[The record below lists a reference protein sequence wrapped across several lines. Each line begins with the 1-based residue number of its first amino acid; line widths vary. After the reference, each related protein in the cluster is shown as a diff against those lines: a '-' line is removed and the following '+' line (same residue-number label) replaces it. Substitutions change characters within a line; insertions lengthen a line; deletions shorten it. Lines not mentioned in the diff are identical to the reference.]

1 MLIEVPILEIKLP
14 PLYQQIA
21 AKAMHLRDLG
31 MTFLDIGERLG
42 IDRWMVGRA
51 VRWMQKVRDG

>member
-1 MLIEVPILEIKLP
+1 
-14 PLYQQIA
+14 LYQQIA

-31 MTFLDIGERLG
+31 MTFLEIGERLG

>member
-1 MLIEVPILEIKLP
+1 MPIEVPIFEIKP
-14 PLYQQIA
+14 PPSYQQIA

-31 MTFLDIGERLG
+31 TTFLKIGERLG
-42 IDRWMVGRA
+42 IDRWTVGRA

>member
-1 MLIEVPILEIKLP
+1 MPIEVPILEIKPP

-21 AKAMHLRDLG
+21 AKAMHLRDVG
-31 MTFLDIGERLG
+31 MTFLEIGERLG
-42 IDRWMVGRA
+42 IDRWTVGRA